1 MRYKAISSLL
11 GMKFFSLDGKQQ
23 NIKHNHIVSFFI
35 EPNDG
40 FEAKGYVVNLG
51 DGEFEFVIEDGGS
64 RFDNGTKGDIFF
76 VNNLSKLTYTMS
88 LERLDITYEDEE
100 YSTSDEGSVR
110 FEGSKVKSITL
121 RDDEDK
127 HLVAKMLNSF
137 IPFPSFSL
145 VGSIEMEKG
154 AVGLM
159 NTSELVIL
167 GERVSDNYVSTY
179 YTPFSNIP
187 PHVKVING
195 VPCLATYRIV
205 AKAEDESVVF
215 EVSSDRGSIS
225 EGENVEL
232 VPPISYSKVEYEG
245 KEYKLREL
253 GNFSDIPIKRDTA
266 SAVSPIV
273 LHYGM
278 KADNEGVFDST
289 LSLSLV
295 EEFVPLADDYSS
307 VATQEEYKN
316 LVSVYPF
323 CTITLTSEVEGL
335 DDRLRTFF
343 TNFGIPDPKDYQD
356 AFKDAPLTPLD
367 ARFINDKSKELY
379 LIHQDIFPYAGTY
392 KGLLNAV
399 NYLGYDDIFF
409 REWYTRVDNPEEKSP
424 EVGFISMDVKKGFT
438 LSSKLKA
445 TNITYG
451 EYLDLKKLRK
461 LSLVYNIN
469 KVVGEDKHNIP
480 VTEKVYDYTQDVL
493 LLKLYALRSWL
504 SEYIIG
510 LQSEITDI
518 VGEASFFHGHPVRH
532 YTTGGLSL
540 EVEKVMKMRP
550 KWNTDMT
557 ILDDE
562 AGGAYSYIQMEN
574 SGKNIKISDIGDKT
588 FRDFV
593 DYAVNTS
600 PYSENGFDVAKRIY
614 ETPPSTSTSIV
625 YADKWNPNN
634 SLEIPFGATF
644 SFPVQYEELTYII
657 ELDETDTFA
666 MFGGMSNGSS
676 SLETSPIFIHDNK
689 MTLPD
694 KSQKAVFAH
703 LPSFFVSEGRV
714 YNYDHKYGFLEIAY
728 EIMRRD
734 GKYLLLKDGEVIHSS
749 EEPIVI
755 TPSNKGGEECIFE
768 YNEADNTHALSF
780 RYDMFGDGLYAI
792 VIDEGSL
799 ITTSPDRGTDGGEDD
814 EIIYFSSTIDKNK
827 GVKSSSITAKSRIR
841 IPSWTRSNSAS
852 YLLEN
857 VCKRLSS
864 RTELNINEVYNDEVA
879 VLSSVEPFYVQFP
892 RAGVYSLKAVIADEY
907 NNAHI
912 AEASKKHIVTRNDIK
927 YYADDKTI
935 TRILAVTEDIP
946 NPDENTDI
954 LIQASEYP
962 IFPLVDK
969 VQARGSMEVSING
982 VDYDA
987 VSFEDKTISSN
998 ISKGDFVYMDNLTI
1012 RAVSGV
1018 VFTDDN
1024 YIYLKVKRNPRV
1036 NYQGLNR
1043 SGAEMAMTIFDTE
1056 QNTEYATYNVVVERA
1071 YTSLK
1076 SVPEEEKLNNSSI
1089 FDSNEVIYLKCKVSD
1104 EKYHEFKD
1112 TYEGMKKRR
1121 NNKIT
1126 LGLNSSMRR
1135 NVIADDPFCRNWIID
1150 GVKFASLPV
1159 SSFAGI
1165 SFERDA
1171 VVKLSYLRDIGI
1183 SGGVCISECA
1193 YKVIDIKHE
1202 MAKAKE
1208 YSVFWK
1214 FKKLVDEDE
1223 ELKRAIYNSRVKELV
1238 FINGWFD
1245 TELAH
1250 PNGNHRIST
1259 LSGRNVTTLQ
1269 LSNAHNTYVQ
1279 YIGKAETSQATLN
1292 GRPFVVLNEETSHYA
1307 PYMDSTFELY
1317 GRKFDESKFR
1327 GIWAK
1332 SSAFGSEYV
1341 RETLEGKEGEIAT
1354 LYNANIILDKATIKP
1369 NTNIIITADFPT
1381 SLRYY
1386 PGMIFWR
1393 IYNTLDNTLIGECH
1407 NVSLQL
1413 NLPLDRGLNEMTY
1426 RIECEFLD
1434 TRGNKKDNIKPFFVK
1449 VKR

>member
-76 VNNLSKLTYTMS
+76 VNNLSELTYTMS

-121 RDDEDK
+121 RNDEDK

-167 GERVSDNYVSTY
+167 GERIADNYVSTY
-179 YTPFSNIP
+179 HTPFSNIP
-187 PHVKVING
+187 PHIKVING

-205 AKAEDESVVF
+205 AKAEDEAVVF

-232 VPPISYSKVEYEG
+232 VAPISYSKVEYEG

-253 GNFSDIPIKRDTA
+253 GNFSDIPIKRETA

-409 REWYTRVDNPEEKSP
+409 REWYTRVDNPEEKAP
-424 EVGFISMDVKKGFT
+424 EVGFISMDVKKGVT

-469 KVVGEDKHNIP
+469 KVVGEDKHSIP

-532 YTTGGLSL
+532 YTTGGSAL

-550 KWNTDMT
+550 MWKDDMT

-562 AGGAYSYIQMEN
+562 INGAYSYVQMEN

-593 DYAVNTS
+593 DYAVNVS
-600 PYSENGFDVAKRIY
+600 PYPENGFDVAKRIY
-614 ETPPSTSTSIV
+614 ETIPSTSTSII

-644 SFPVQYEELTYII
+644 SFPIQYEELTYVM

-694 KSQKAVFAH
+694 KSQKAVFTY

-728 EIMRRD
+728 EITRRD
-734 GKYLLLKDGEVIHSS
+734 GKYILLKDGEVIHAS

-768 YNEADNTHALSF
+768 YSEADNTHALSF
-780 RYDMFGDGLYAI
+780 KYDMLGGGLYAI

-799 ITTSPDRGTDGGEDD
+799 ITTSPDSETDGGEND

-827 GVKSSSITAKSRIR
+827 GVKSSSITAKARMR
-841 IPSWTRSNSAS
+841 IPAVTRANSAS
-852 YLLEN
+852 YLLEQ
-857 VCKRLSS
+857 VCKTFSS
-864 RTELNINEVYNDEVA
+864 RTELNINEVYDDKIAGFSKVDA
-879 VLSSVEPFYVQFP
+879 VYIQFP

-912 AEASKKHIVTRNDIK
+912 AEASKKHIVTRGDIK
-927 YYADDKTI
+927 YYDEKNII
-935 TRILAVTEDIP
+935 TRILAVTEDMP
-946 NPDENTDI
+946 NTDENADI

-998 ISKGDFVYMDNLTI
+998 ISKGDFIYMDNLTI
-1012 RAVSGV
+1012 RAISGA

-1071 YTSLK
+1071 YTLLK
-1076 SVPEEEKLNNSSI
+1076 SVPENEKLINSAI
-1089 FDSNEVIYLKCKVSD
+1089 FDSNEVIYLKCRVSD
-1104 EKYHEFKD
+1104 DKYHEFKD
-1112 TYEGMKKRR
+1112 TYEEIKKRR

-1135 NVIADDPFCRNWIID
+1135 NVLTDDHFCRNWIID

-1159 SSFAGI
+1159 SSFSGI

-1193 YKVIDIKHE
+1193 YKVIDIKYE

-1238 FINGWFD
+1238 FVNGWFD
-1245 TELAH
+1245 TEVAH
-1250 PNGNHRIST
+1250 PNGNHSISI

-1317 GRKFDESKFR
+1317 GRKFDESKLR
-1327 GIWAK
+1327 AMWVK
-1332 SSAFGSEYV
+1332 PSSFGSGRV
-1341 RETLEGKEGEIAT
+1341 RDILEGKEGQVDT
-1354 LYNANIILDKATIKP
+1354 LYNVDVLLDKATIKP
-1369 NTNIIITADFPT
+1369 NTNIIITADFP
-1381 SLRYY
+1381 SSFRYY
-1386 PGMIFWR
+1386 PGVVFWR

-1426 RIECEFLD
+1426 RVECEFLD
-1434 TRGNKKDNIKPFFVK
+1434 TRGNKKDTIKPFFVK
-1449 VKR
+1449 VKK

>member
-1 MRYKAISSLL
+1 
-11 GMKFFSLDGKQQ
+11 MKFFSLDGKQQ

-76 VNNLSKLTYTMS
+76 VNNLSELTYTMS

-110 FEGSKVKSITL
+110 FEGSKVKSIAL

-167 GERVSDNYVSTY
+167 GERIADNYVSTY

-187 PHVKVING
+187 PHIKVING
-195 VPCLATYRIV
+195 APCLATYRIV
-205 AKAEDESVVF
+205 AKAEDEAVVF

-232 VPPISYSKVEYEG
+232 VAPISYSKVEYEG

-253 GNFSDIPIKRDTA
+253 GNFSDIPIKRETA

-343 TNFGIPDPKDYQD
+343 TNFGIPDPKDYQE

-409 REWYTRVDNPEEKSP
+409 REWYTRVDNPEEKAP
-424 EVGFISMDVKKGFT
+424 EVGFISMDVKKGVT

-469 KVVGEDKHNIP
+469 KVVGEDKHSIP

-532 YTTGGLSL
+532 YTTGGSAL

-550 KWNTDMT
+550 MWKDDMT

-562 AGGAYSYIQMEN
+562 TNGAYSYVQMEN

-593 DYAVNTS
+593 DYAVNVS
-600 PYSENGFDVAKRIY
+600 PYPENGFDVAKRIY
-614 ETPPSTSTSIV
+614 ETIPSTSTSII

-644 SFPVQYEELTYII
+644 SFPIQYEELTYVI

-666 MFGGMSNGSS
+666 MFGGMLNGSS

-694 KSQKAVFAH
+694 KSQKAVFTY

-728 EIMRRD
+728 EITRRD
-734 GKYLLLKDGEVIHSS
+734 GKYILLKDGEVIHAS

-768 YNEADNTHALSF
+768 YSEADNTHALSF
-780 RYDMFGDGLYAI
+780 KYDMLGGGLYAI

-799 ITTSPDRGTDGGEDD
+799 ITTSPDSATDGGEND

-827 GVKSSSITAKSRIR
+827 GVKSSSITAKARMR
-841 IPSWTRSNSAS
+841 IPAITRANSAS
-852 YLLEN
+852 YLLEQ
-857 VCKRLSS
+857 VCKTFSS
-864 RTELNINEVYNDEVA
+864 RTELNINEVYDDKIAGFSKVD
-879 VLSSVEPFYVQFP
+879 SVYMQFP

-912 AEASKKHIVTRNDIK
+912 AEASKKHIVTRGDIK
-927 YYADDKTI
+927 YYDEKNII
-935 TRILAVTEDIP
+935 TRILAVTEDMP
-946 NPDENTDI
+946 NTDENTDI

-998 ISKGDFVYMDNLTI
+998 ISKDDFIYMDNLTI
-1012 RAVSGV
+1012 RAISGA

-1076 SVPEEEKLNNSSI
+1076 SVPENEKLINSAI
-1089 FDSNEVIYLKCKVSD
+1089 FDSNEVIYLKCRVSD
-1104 EKYHEFKD
+1104 DKYHEFKD
-1112 TYEGMKKRR
+1112 TYEEIKKRR
-1121 NNKIT
+1121 SNKIT

-1135 NVIADDPFCRNWIID
+1135 NVLTDDPFCRNWIID

-1159 SSFAGI
+1159 SSFSGI

-1238 FINGWFD
+1238 FVNGWFD
-1245 TELAH
+1245 TEVAH
-1250 PNGNHRIST
+1250 PNGNHRISI

-1292 GRPFVVLNEETSHYA
+1292 GRSFVVLNEETSHYA

-1317 GRKFDESKFR
+1317 GRKFDECKFR
-1327 GIWAK
+1327 AIWAK
-1332 SSAFGSEYV
+1332 PSAFGSE
-1341 RETLEGKEGEIAT
+1341 RLRRILEGKEGQVDT
-1354 LYNANIILDKATIKP
+1354 LYNVNVLLDKATIKP
-1369 NTNIIITADFPT
+1369 NTNIIITADFP
-1381 SLRYY
+1381 SSFRYY
-1386 PGMIFWR
+1386 PGVVFWR

-1413 NLPLDRGLNEMTY
+1413 NLPLDRGLDEMTY
-1426 RIECEFLD
+1426 RVECEFLD
-1434 TRGNKKDNIKPFFVK
+1434 TRGNKKDTIKPFFVK

>member
-1 MRYKAISSLL
+1 MRYKAISYLL

-23 NIKHNHIVSFFI
+23 NIKHNHIVSFSI

-76 VNNLSKLTYTMS
+76 VNNISELTYTMS

-110 FEGSKVKSITL
+110 FEGSKVKSIAL

-167 GERVSDNYVSTY
+167 GERIADNYVSTY

-187 PHVKVING
+187 PHIKVING

-205 AKAEDESVVF
+205 AKAEDEAVVF

-232 VPPISYSKVEYEG
+232 VAPISYSKVEYEG

-253 GNFSDIPIKRDTA
+253 GNFSDIPIKRETA

-343 TNFGIPDPKDYQD
+343 TNFGIPDPKDYQE

-409 REWYTRVDNPEEKSP
+409 REWYTRVDNPEEKAP
-424 EVGFISMDVKKGFT
+424 EVGFISMDVKKGVT

-469 KVVGEDKHNIP
+469 KVVGEDKHSIP

-532 YTTGGLSL
+532 YTTGGSAL

-550 KWNTDMT
+550 MWKDDMT

-562 AGGAYSYIQMEN
+562 TNGAYSYAQMEN

-593 DYAVNTS
+593 DYAVNVS
-600 PYSENGFDVAKRIY
+600 PYPENGFDVAKRIY
-614 ETPPSTSTSIV
+614 ETLPSTSTSII

-644 SFPVQYEELTYII
+644 SFPIQYEELTYVI

-666 MFGGMSNGSS
+666 MFGGLFNSHSAFQGN
-676 SLETSPIFIHDNK
+676 PIFIHDNK
-689 MTLPD
+689 MILPD
-694 KSQKAVFAH
+694 KSKKSVFIN

-734 GKYLLLKDGEVIHSS
+734 GKYILLKDGEVIHAS

-768 YNEADNTHALSF
+768 YSEADNTHALSF
-780 RYDMFGDGLYAI
+780 RYDMLGGGLYAI

-799 ITTSPDRGTDGGEDD
+799 ITTSPDSSTDGGEND

-827 GVKSSSITAKSRIR
+827 GVKSSSITAKARMR
-841 IPSWTRSNSAS
+841 IPAITRANSAS
-852 YLLEN
+852 YLLEQ
-857 VCKRLSS
+857 VCKTFSS
-864 RTELNINEVYNDEVA
+864 RTELNINEVYDDKIAGFSKVD
-879 VLSSVEPFYVQFP
+879 SVYMQFP

-912 AEASKKHIVTRNDIK
+912 AEASKKHIVTRGDIK
-927 YYADDKTI
+927 YYDEKNII
-935 TRILAVTEDIP
+935 TRILAVTEDMP
-946 NPDENTDI
+946 NTDENTDI

-998 ISKGDFVYMDNLTI
+998 ISKDDFVYMDNLTI
-1012 RAVSGV
+1012 RAISGA

-1043 SGAEMAMTIFDTE
+1043 SGAEMTMTIFDTE

-1076 SVPEEEKLNNSSI
+1076 SVPENEKLINSSI
-1089 FDSNEVIYLKCKVSD
+1089 FDSNEVIYLKCRVSD
-1104 EKYHEFKD
+1104 DKYHEFKD
-1112 TYEGMKKRR
+1112 TYEEIKKRR

-1135 NVIADDPFCRNWIID
+1135 NVLTDDPFCRNWIID

-1159 SSFAGI
+1159 SSFSGI

-1193 YKVIDIKHE
+1193 YKVIDIKYE

-1238 FINGWFD
+1238 FVNGWFD
-1245 TELAH
+1245 TEVAH
-1250 PNGNHRIST
+1250 PNGNHRISI

-1317 GRKFDESKFR
+1317 GRKFDESKLR
-1327 GIWAK
+1327 AMWVK
-1332 SSAFGSEYV
+1332 PSSFGSGRV
-1341 RETLEGKEGEIAT
+1341 RDILEGKEGQVDT
-1354 LYNANIILDKATIKP
+1354 LYNVDVLLDKATIKP
-1369 NTNIIITADFPT
+1369 NTNIIITADFP
-1381 SLRYY
+1381 SSFRYY
-1386 PGMIFWR
+1386 PGVVFWR

-1413 NLPLDRGLNEMTY
+1413 NLPLDKGLDEMTY
-1426 RIECEFLD
+1426 RVECEFLD
-1434 TRGNKKDNIKPFFVK
+1434 TRGNKKDTIKPFFVK
-1449 VKR
+1449 VKK

>member
-23 NIKHNHIVSFFI
+23 NIKQNHIVSFFI
-35 EPNDG
+35 EPTEG

-76 VNNLSKLTYTMS
+76 VNNLSELTYTMS

-100 YSTSDEGSVR
+100 YSTSDDGSVR
-110 FEGSKVKSITL
+110 YEGSKVKSIRL

-127 HLVAKMLNSF
+127 HLVSKMLNSF

-145 VGSIEMEKG
+145 VGSIEMDKG

-159 NTSELVIL
+159 NTSELIIL
-167 GERVSDNYVSTY
+167 GERISDNYVSTY

-187 PHVKVING
+187 PYVKVING

-205 AKAEDESVVF
+205 AKADDEAVVF

-232 VPPISYSKVEYEG
+232 VAPISYSKVEYEG

-253 GNFSDIPIKRDTA
+253 GNFSDIPIKRDME
-266 SAVSPIV
+266 SAVSPII

-289 LSLSLV
+289 LSLSLI
-295 EEFVPLADDYSS
+295 EEFVPLANDYSS
-307 VATQEEYKN
+307 VSTQEEYKN

-323 CTITLTSEVEGL
+323 CTITITSEVEGL

-343 TNFGIPDPKDYQD
+343 TNFGVPDPKDYQEV
-356 AFKDAPLTPLD
+356 FKDAPSTTLD

-379 LIHQDIFPYAGTY
+379 LIHQEIFPYAGTY

-424 EVGFISMDVKKGFT
+424 EVGFISMDVKKGMT

-461 LSLVYNIN
+461 LSLVYNLN
-469 KVVGEDKHNIP
+469 KVVGEDKHSVP

-504 SEYIIG
+504 SEHIIG

-532 YTTGGLSL
+532 YATGGSLL
-540 EVEKVMKMRP
+540 EVEKLMKMRP
-550 KWNTDMT
+550 MWESDMS
-557 ILDDE
+557 IIEND
-562 AGGAYSYIQMEN
+562 SYGTSTHVKMESN
-574 SGKNIKISDIGDKT
+574 GNNIKISDIGDKT

-593 DYAVNTS
+593 DYAINAS
-600 PYSENGFDVAKRIY
+600 PHSENGFDVSKRMY
-614 ETPPSTSTSIV
+614 ESAPAPSTCIV
-625 YADKWNPNN
+625 RAEKWNPNN

-644 SFPVQYEELTYII
+644 NFPAQYENLTYVL

-666 MFGGMSNGSS
+666 LFEATEDYSGSNKSS
-676 SLETSPIFIHDNK
+676 HILVHDNA
-689 MTLPD
+689 MYLPD
-694 KSQKAVFAH
+694 KSKKAEFSR
-703 LPSFFVSEGRV
+703 LPSFFVSEGRI

-728 EIMRRD
+728 EITSRD
-734 GKYLLLKDGEVIHSS
+734 GKYVLIKDGEVVHSS

-755 TPSNKGGEECIFE
+755 TPSNKGGEKCTFE
-768 YNEADNTHALSF
+768 YDEADSTHALCF
-780 RYDMFGDGLYAI
+780 RYDMLGDNLHAI
-792 VIDEGSL
+792 VIDNGYL
-799 ITTSPDRGTDGGEDD
+799 IATSISPLNSEMEDD
-814 EIIYFSSTIDKNK
+814 EIIYFSSVTDKNK
-827 GVKSSSITAKSRIR
+827 GIKTLSITAKQKTRIASVSRR
-841 IPSWTRSNSAS
+841 NSAIVMLDRVCNQL
-852 YLLEN
+852 YARPN
-857 VCKRLSS
+857 V
-864 RTELNINEVYNDEVA
+864 NINQVYNEKVA
-879 VLSSVEPFYVQFP
+879 VSEGYGAMYVTLL
-892 RAGVYSLKAVIADEY
+892 RAGNYTLKAVVTDEY
-907 NNAHI
+907 NNVHI
-912 AEASKKHIVTRNDIK
+912 AEAKKKHIVTRNDITAVEEK
-927 YYADDKTI
+927 YY
-935 TRILAVTEDIP
+935 TRIVAITEDMP
-946 NPDENTDI
+946 KTDVTTDI
-954 LIQASEYP
+954 IIQASEYP
-962 IFPLVDK
+962 ILPMVDK

-1012 RAVSGV
+1012 RAISGV
-1018 VFTDDN
+1018 TFTDDK
-1024 YIYLKVKRNPRV
+1024 YIYLKVKRNPMV
-1036 NYQGLNR
+1036 SYQGLNR

-1071 YTSLK
+1071 YSSLK
-1076 SVPEEEKLNNSSI
+1076 SVPDDEKLSNSSV
-1089 FDSNEVIYLKCKVSD
+1089 FDSNEVIYLKCRVAND
-1104 EKYHEFKD
+1104 KYHEFKD
-1112 TYEGMKKRR
+1112 TYESIRKKR

-1159 SSFAGI
+1159 SSFSGI

-1171 VVKLSYLRDIGI
+1171 IVKLSYLRDIGV
-1183 SGGVCISECA
+1183 SGGTCISECA

-1223 ELKRAIYNSRVKELV
+1223 ELKRTIYNSRIKELV

-1245 TELAH
+1245 TEVAH

-1259 LSGRNVTTLQ
+1259 LSGKNVTTLQ

-1279 YIGKAETSQATLN
+1279 YIGKAETSQSTLN
-1292 GRPFVVLNEETSHYA
+1292 GRPFVILDEETSIYA

-1317 GRKFDESKFR
+1317 GRRFDENRFR
-1327 GIWAK
+1327 SLWAS
-1332 SSAFGSEYV
+1332 SSAFGSERV
-1341 RETLEGKEGEIAT
+1341 RNILEGNEGTMENVYEASV
-1354 LYNANIILDKATIKP
+1354 LLDKATIKP
-1369 NTNIIITADFPT
+1369 NTNIIITAEIPSSHT
-1381 SLRYY
+1381 ASPCVL
-1386 PGMIFWR
+1386 FWR
-1393 IYNTLDNTLIGECH
+1393 IYNNIDNTLIGECH
-1407 NVSLQL
+1407 NASLQL
-1413 NLPLDRGLNEMTY
+1413 NLPLEKGKKETTY
-1426 RIECEFLD
+1426 RVECEFID
-1434 TRGNKKDNIKPFFVK
+1434 SRGNKKDTIKPFFVK
-1449 VKR
+1449 VRK

>member
-76 VNNLSKLTYTMS
+76 VNNLSELTYTMS

-121 RDDEDK
+121 RNDEDK

-167 GERVSDNYVSTY
+167 GERIADNYVSTY

-187 PHVKVING
+187 PHIKVING

-205 AKAEDESVVF
+205 AKAEDEAVVF

-232 VPPISYSKVEYEG
+232 VAPISYPKVEYEG

-253 GNFSDIPIKRDTA
+253 GNFSDIPIKRETA

-343 TNFGIPDPKDYQD
+343 TNFGIPDPKDYQE

-409 REWYTRVDNPEEKSP
+409 REWYTRVDNPEEKAP
-424 EVGFISMDVKKGFT
+424 EVGFISMDVKKGVT

-469 KVVGEDKHNIP
+469 KVVGEDKHSIP

-532 YTTGGLSL
+532 YTTGGSAL

-550 KWNTDMT
+550 MWKDDMT
-557 ILDDE
+557 IFDDE
-562 AGGAYSYIQMEN
+562 TNGAYSYVQMEN

-593 DYAVNTS
+593 DYAVNVS
-600 PYSENGFDVAKRIY
+600 PYPENGFDVAKRIY
-614 ETPPSTSTSIV
+614 ETIPSTSTSII

-644 SFPVQYEELTYII
+644 SFPIQYEELTYVI

-694 KSQKAVFAH
+694 KSQKAVFTY

-728 EIMRRD
+728 EITRRD
-734 GKYLLLKDGEVIHSS
+734 GKYILLKDGEVIHTS

-780 RYDMFGDGLYAI
+780 RYDMLGDELYAI

-799 ITTSPDRGTDGGEDD
+799 ITTSPDSAIDGGEND

-827 GVKSSSITAKSRIR
+827 GVKSSSITAKARMR
-841 IPSWTRSNSAS
+841 IPAVTRANSAS
-852 YLLEN
+852 YLLEQ
-857 VCKRLSS
+857 VCKTFSS
-864 RTELNINEVYNDEVA
+864 RTELNINEVYDDKIAGFSKVD
-879 VLSSVEPFYVQFP
+879 SVYMQFP

-912 AEASKKHIVTRNDIK
+912 AEASKKHIVTRGDIK
-927 YYADDKTI
+927 YYDEKNII
-935 TRILAVTEDIP
+935 TRILAVTEDMP
-946 NPDENTDI
+946 NTDENADI

-998 ISKGDFVYMDNLTI
+998 ISKGDFIYMDNLTI
-1012 RAVSGV
+1012 RAISGA

-1076 SVPEEEKLNNSSI
+1076 SVPENEKLINSSI
-1089 FDSNEVIYLKCKVSD
+1089 FDSNEVIYLKCRVSD
-1104 EKYHEFKD
+1104 DKYHEFKD
-1112 TYEGMKKRR
+1112 TYEEIKKRR

-1135 NVIADDPFCRNWIID
+1135 NVLTDDPFCRNWIID

-1238 FINGWFD
+1238 FVNGWFD
-1245 TELAH
+1245 TEVAH
-1250 PNGNHRIST
+1250 PNGNHRISI

-1317 GRKFDESKFR
+1317 GRKFDECKFR
-1327 GIWAK
+1327 AIWAK
-1332 SSAFGSEYV
+1332 PSAFGSE
-1341 RETLEGKEGEIAT
+1341 RLRNILEGKEGQIDT
-1354 LYNANIILDKATIKP
+1354 LYNVDVLLDKATIKP
-1369 NTNIIITADFPT
+1369 NTNIIITADFP
-1381 SLRYY
+1381 SSFRYY
-1386 PGMIFWR
+1386 PGVIFWR

-1413 NLPLDRGLNEMTY
+1413 NLPLDKGLDEMTY
-1426 RIECEFLD
+1426 RVECEFLD
-1434 TRGNKKDNIKPFFVK
+1434 TRGNKKDTIKPFFVK
-1449 VKR
+1449 VKK